1 MAQRVPEAPARRLVL
16 VSDALLACAAL
27 AALAAVALVAL
38 VHLTDNYHLD
48 HVAGAWMGLAAYA
61 NDGTLYPPLYAD
73 GVFGGTRYMP
83 LGIGL
88 NAAGAAISGEHIV
101 SGKLIA
107 LLTVAA
113 LLATVYV
120 HARRQNCER
129 AVALGTVGA
138 VIATFTALFA
148 ATSIY
153 GDALA
158 LTLQLA
164 AVTAVASGTSR
175 RMAILAGVLV
185 ALAFAAKLSA
195 LWGAATVL
203 VWLLI
208 HDRRRLPAFLAAA
221 AGTVLVALVSAEL
234 LSDGRFHENVL
245 ALGGD
250 ADIGR
255 LVSDTPRKVF
265 DLLLDHA
272 PGTLL
277 LAPFA
282 LLVVAVNAVQRRLA
296 IVDVAL
302 VAATFV
308 TVAIMTDVGVGFNH
322 LLDLVVL
329 VPLAVA
335 CGYAGLGR
343 SPLRLLL
350 VAALTAATAVSL
362 FDVRHDVREAAAIA
376 VHRNTPDRLRTPALD
391 VRLAEPVLSEDPVIP
406 VERGETPIVLDSYM
420 LLRVLRRHPI
430 WRRELVAR
438 IARREFGTVVLVTDL
453 DLDDPWWSESHL
465 GIEVASE
472 IHRQYRFARKVPGPV
487 FAYRL
492 YVPRR

>member
-1 MAQRVPEAPARRLVL
+1 MV
-16 VSDALLACAAL
+16 VSHALIACAGL
-27 AALAAVALVAL
+27 AAVALVALVAL

-61 NDGTLYPPLYAD
+61 NDGMLYAPLHAD

-88 NAAGAAISGEHIV
+88 NAAGAAISGEYLV

-120 HARRQNCER
+120 LVRRQNCER

-148 ATSIY
+148 ATTIC

-158 LTLQLA
+158 VTLQLA
-164 AVTAVASGTSR
+164 AVSAVASGTSR
-175 RMAILAGVLV
+175 RMAVLAGVLV
-185 ALAFAAKLSA
+185 ALAFAAKFSA

-208 HDRRRLPAFLAAA
+208 HERRQLPGFLAAA
-221 AGTVLVALVSAEL
+221 AATVLVALACAEL
-234 LSDGRFHENVL
+234 MSDGRFHENVL
-245 ALGGD
+245 ALGGG

-255 LVSDTPRKVF
+255 LVSDTPGKTF

-277 LAPFA
+277 LVPFA
-282 LLVVAVNAVQRRLA
+282 LVVVAVDAVRRRLA
-296 IVDVAL
+296 IVDIAL
-302 VAATFV
+302 VAAALV
-308 TVAIMTDVGVGFNH
+308 TVVIMTDVGVGFNH

-329 VPLAVA
+329 VPLVVA
-335 CGYAGLGR
+335 SGYGGLGPN
-343 SPLRLLL
+343 PLRLVL

-362 FDVRHDVREAAAIA
+362 FDLRHDLREAADIAI
-376 VHRNTPDRLRTPALD
+376 HRTTPDRLRTPALD
-391 VRLAEPVLSEDPVIP
+391 VRLAAPVLSEDPVIP
-406 VERGETPIVLDSYM
+406 VERGETPTVLDSYM
-420 LLRVLRRHPI
+420 LLRVLRRHPT

-438 IARREFGTVVLVTDL
+438 IARREFGTVVLITDL

-465 GIEVASE
+465 GIEVATE
-472 IHRQYRFARKVPGPV
+472 IDRQYRFARKVPGPV

-492 YVPRR
+492 YVPRRYPAVSGR